1 MGKPGPQQAEAIR
14 CLRLWGP
21 GTQKVPQSR
30 ELQKLFSIL
39 GSLGA
44 KSQGPEL
51 FITQVCRFLMLLPQA
66 LEHTGMSHCRLPQQ
80 MTLGTA
86 DPQVSGYKLDP
97 AQVAECLPTCLKI
110 CVCSLALC

>member
-21 GTQKVPQSR
+21 ETQKVPQSR

-51 FITQVCRFLMLLPQA
+51 SLTLLFLRAATSSFGTHRRDSAGDPLELCVPQFKVIQA
-66 LEHTGMSHCRLPQQ
+66 EHS
-80 MTLGTA
+80 
-86 DPQVSGYKLDP
+86 SGGRVLAY
-97 AQVAECLPTCLKI
+97 CLKLSI
-110 CVCSLALC
+110 

>member
-21 GTQKVPQSR
+21 ETQKVPQSR

-51 FITQVCRFLMLLPQA
+51 SLTRLLLLRAATPSFGTHRRDSAGDPLELYVPQFKVIQA
-66 LEHTGMSHCRLPQQ
+66 EHSSGGRVLAYRL
-80 MTLGTA
+80 
-86 DPQVSGYKLDP
+86 KLS
-97 AQVAECLPTCLKI
+97 I
-110 CVCSLALC
+110 